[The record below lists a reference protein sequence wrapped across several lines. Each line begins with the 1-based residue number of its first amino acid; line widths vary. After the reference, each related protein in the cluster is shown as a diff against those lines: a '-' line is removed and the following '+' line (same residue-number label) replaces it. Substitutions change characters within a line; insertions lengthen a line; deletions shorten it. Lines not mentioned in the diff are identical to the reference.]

1 MCGVWLRSFQAC
13 QHAHQLETGNTSDP
27 TWSYRVVLQTVVW
40 AMVSRQVTIVGSG
53 MRRID
58 DRGRHVRRDVGR
70 VDIDHR
76 PAYDQYAARP
86 VPAGTES
93 SSRPELST
101 ISKGQA
107 AV

>member
-1 MCGVWLRSFQAC
+1 MVTNAQSGMCGVWLRSFQAC

-58 DRGRHVRRDVGR
+58 DPCRHLWRDVGR
-70 VDIDHR
+70 LSRINDAKTFKAAEKIRHFRSLAID
-76 PAYDQYAARP
+76 
-86 VPAGTES
+86 
-93 SSRPELST
+93 
-101 ISKGQA
+101 
-107 AV
+107 

>member
-27 TWSYRVVLQTVVW
+27 TWSYRVVLQTELW

-58 DRGRHVRRDVGR
+58 DRCRPVRRDVCPLFR
-70 VDIDHR
+70 INDTKAFNAAQKIRHFLSLPVDLIQR
-76 PAYDQYAARP
+76 PCNYC
-86 VPAGTES
+86 
-93 SSRPELST
+93 
-101 ISKGQA
+101 I
-107 AV
+107 

>member
-1 MCGVWLRSFQAC
+1 MCGVWLRSFRAC

-58 DRGRHVRRDVGR
+58 DPCRHLWRDVHGR
-70 VDIDHR
+70 REDASLPQSLHGNTTLGGEDR
-76 PAYDQYAARP
+76 LWTMCY
-86 VPAGTES
+86 S
-93 SSRPELST
+93 LS
-101 ISKGQA
+101 
-107 AV
+107 